1 VTLSLQSA
9 LLTRAGFRHGFSTRQ
24 GGVSVAP
31 YQTLNLARN
40 VGDSTDAVKENHRR
54 FAGAVGYAPERL
66 YEVTQVHGALILR
79 ANVSEDPLSFRARE
93 ADALLAREAN
103 VAVGIRVADC
113 VPLLV
118 ADPVSGAVAAIHA
131 GWRGVVAGVVSASLS
146 ALLKHARA
154 RPADLLCALGPHIG
168 PKAFEVG
175 EDVARQ
181 IAASAPDDARVVMAQ
196 APRPRVNL
204 ERAVVSQL
212 LAAGVAPANIERV
225 PGCTFSE
232 PARFYSFRRDG
243 ARSGRH
249 LAAIV
254 AGC

>member
-1 VTLSLQSA
+1 VTPSLQSA
-9 LLTRAGFRHGFSTRQ
+9 LLTRAGFRHGFSTRS
-24 GGVSVAP
+24 GGVSLAP
-31 YQTLNLARN
+31 FDSLNLARN
-40 VGDSTDAVKENHRR
+40 VGDGTDAVKENHRR
-54 FAGAVGYAPERL
+54 FAAIVGYQPERL
-66 YEVTQVHGALILR
+66 YEVSQVHGAKIELVDPR
-79 ANVSEDPLSFRARE
+79 EDPLSFRARE
-93 ADALLAREAN
+93 ADALWTQERN
-103 VAVGIRVADC
+103 VAVAIRVADC
-113 VPLLV
+113 VPVLV
-118 ADPVSGAVAAIHA
+118 GDPVTGAAMAIHA
-131 GWRGVVAGVVSASLS
+131 GWRGVTAGVVPQSLLS
-146 ALLKHARA
+146 LLKQARA
-154 RPADLLCALGPHIG
+154 RAGDLLCAIGPHIG

-175 EDVARQ
+175 DDVARQ
-181 IAASAPDDARVVMAQ
+181 IASAAPDDARVVMGKG
-196 APRPRVNL
+196 PRPRVNL